1 MKRKIISALLAL
13 TMVISMTACGGGSGA
28 STDSGSGDAAADTGA
43 GDAAADTGA
52 GDAAA
57 DTGAGAEDAAPAE
70 GGSADENTLTV
81 WTWDPNFNVYA
92 IQKAAEIY
100 AQDHEGFK
108 VEVRE
113 IQSDDIETSIT
124 SAAVAGDLS
133 TLPDIFLM
141 QDNSF
146 QKYTTNYPDVFTDL
160 TSSGIDFS
168 QFSAAKV
175 AYSTLDGKNYGIPFD
190 NGAVINCMR
199 TDYLEEAGYTIDDF
213 TDITWSDYME
223 KAKVVLEKTGQPI
236 LTSQAGSPD
245 LIMMMLQSCGSS
257 LFKEDGSVNID
268 GNAELKQIMD
278 IYVQMVKDGTLVEV
292 TDWDQYIASLNNGT
306 TVSALNG
313 CWIMASL
320 TVAEDQSGKWAITNM
335 PKLDGISNATNY
347 SNNGGSSWAISTN
360 CQKVDLAVDFMNSTF
375 AGSNALYDD
384 VISKGALATWAPAGE
399 SEAYNQPVAFFG
411 DDAIYA
417 KIVEFATH
425 TPSNITGAFYYD
437 ARDAVGVAVSNIC
450 QQGADIDS
458 EIKTAQETVEFNM
471 GG

>member
-57 DTGAGAEDAAPAE
+57 DTGAGAEDAAPVE

-81 WTWDPNFNVYA
+81 WTWDPSFNVYA

-108 VEVRE
+108 VEVSE
-113 IQSDDIETSIT
+113 VQSDDIETRIT
-124 SAAVAGDLS
+124 TAVAAGDLS

-313 CWIMASL
+313 CWIMASI

-335 PKLDGISNATNY
+335 PKLDGVSNATNY